1 MGYTEEYV
9 GVKFRHVK
17 EGELEFN
24 SSLNEIALQL
34 QKALSELPPE
44 TLEGV
49 TGNISARLSDGILIS
64 ATRSKL
70 KNLMVP
76 QDLSKV
82 VENTLGGDIIRY
94 YGSKIPSSET
104 PMHLQVYQNR
114 PDVRYCLHLH
124 LPNLEKL
131 QLLNRFPITKESYP
145 YGTWELA
152 REATKAL
159 GSNDF
164 VILRDHGILAVGN
177 NLDDIVQKIISISKI

>member
-1 MGYTEEYV
+1 MYNEEYK

-17 EGELEFN
+17 EGELIFD
-24 SSLNEIALQL
+24 SQLNEVALQL

-49 TGNISARLSDGILIS
+49 TGNISARLSDGLLIS
-64 ATRSKL
+64 ATRAPL
-70 KNLMVP
+70 KNLRVP

-82 VENTLGGDIIRY
+82 VSNTLGDIIRY
-94 YGSKIPSSET
+94 YGENIPSSET
-104 PMHLQVYQNR
+104 PMHMIIYQNR

-124 LPNLEKL
+124 IPNLPKL
-131 QLLNRFPITKESYP
+131 QLLNRYPITHESYS

-152 REATKAL
+152 REASNAL

-164 VILRDHGILAVGN
+164 VILRDHGIVAVGN
-177 NLDDIVQKIISISKI
+177 DLGEIVKKITAISQI